1 MILIIAEKPSLARN
15 IAEGILELEKSRGN
29 ANPSQLVKRNG
40 YLEGHGY
47 LVSWAFGHLFSLCDI
62 EKYNP
67 LPRGKSGWCM
77 DNLPC
82 FPREFSFELRK
93 REKGQEDEGVAKQF
107 HILKSLCERQDVDT
121 VVNAGDADREGE
133 IIVRLCIDHALKDSD
148 SGVSKAQ
155 KRLWLPDQTPKTVAA
170 ALADLKDEK
179 EYDLLA
185 SEGYA
190 RTFIDWLYGV
200 NLTRYATL
208 RTGTLLRV
216 GRVIVPI
223 VKAIYERDMAI
234 RNFVPG
240 KYLAM
245 VSKEETAGEVI
256 ELLSKNRFEEN
267 ERAKAE
273 ELCRKYNEVGAVV
286 LSVKRKKDKLSPGK
300 LYSLSKLQ
308 NVLGKKFKMS
318 MNESLEIVQ
327 KLYEQGYL
335 TYPRTNSEY
344 LATAEKDKVKGVL
357 AAIKKL
363 GYPVSFRDDKTI
375 FDDSKIESHS
385 ALTPTYKIP
394 DQSKLSEKEKQV
406 YSTVF
411 RRFVAVF
418 CSEPCIVT
426 KSEIVIAVGDYE
438 QFTLKGTVIEEPG
451 WTKYD
456 DRQGKDKFLP
466 KLNKGDKV
474 NIDFKPAEKETSPPK
489 HYTIETL
496 NNYLKNPF
504 KEEKAA
510 AKEQTHEGETE
521 DDSEDYRAIF
531 EGLELGTEATR
542 TGIIDNA
549 RKSGY
554 IELKKDVYYILPEG
568 EFFIESLDRLKIS
581 MDKYKTSELGQA
593 LKKVYRGKITIKDSV
608 SLAEEQISA
617 VFGGFSGEEE
627 IGYFGDEVGSCPLCG
642 NKVKKK
648 RTFFGCEGYKEQ
660 GCKFSF
666 QAVICGKQ
674 IPLSAARSLLLN
686 GQTEPLYGFVSKKSG
701 KPFSARL
708 WLNEEHRVVFK
719 FEDDRPTTAQAAS
732 NTAPK
737 RITCPLCSRPVV
749 KGKSAYG
756 CLGYKEGCTFRLPF
770 IDDRGALLSDE
781 DAVKRIKELHQTAP

>member
-1 MILIIAEKPSLARN
+1 M
-15 IAEGILELEKSRGN
+15 
-29 ANPSQLVKRNG
+29 
-40 YLEGHGY
+40 
-47 LVSWAFGHLFSLCDI
+47 
-62 EKYNP
+62 
-67 LPRGKSGWCM
+67 
-77 DNLPC
+77 
-82 FPREFSFELRK
+82 
-93 REKGQEDEGVAKQF
+93 
-107 HILKSLCERQDVDT
+107 
-121 VVNAGDADREGE
+121 
-133 IIVRLCIDHALKDSD
+133 
-148 SGVSKAQ
+148 
-155 KRLWLPDQTPKTVAA
+155 
-170 ALADLKDEK
+170 
-179 EYDLLA
+179 
-185 SEGYA
+185 
-190 RTFIDWLYGV
+190 
-200 NLTRYATL
+200 
-208 RTGTLLRV
+208 
-216 GRVIVPI
+216 
-223 VKAIYERDMAI
+223 
-234 RNFVPG
+234 
-240 KYLAM
+240 
-245 VSKEETAGEVI
+245 
-256 ELLSKNRFEEN
+256 
-267 ERAKAE
+267 
-273 ELCRKYNEVGAVV
+273 
-286 LSVKRKKDKLSPGK
+286 
-300 LYSLSKLQ
+300 
-308 NVLGKKFKMS
+308 
-318 MNESLEIVQ
+318 
-327 KLYEQGYL
+327 
-335 TYPRTNSEY
+335 
-344 LATAEKDKVKGVL
+344 
-357 AAIKKL
+357 
-363 GYPVSFRDDKTI
+363 
-375 FDDSKIESHS
+375 
-385 ALTPTYKIP
+385 
-394 DQSKLSEKEKQV
+394 
-406 YSTVF
+406 
-411 RRFVAVF
+411 
-418 CSEPCIVT
+418 T

-617 VFGGFSGEEE
+617 VFGGFSDEEE

-737 RITCPLCSRPVV
+737 RITCPLCSKPVV